1 MSNRRKLSPP
11 LPYTPEALQVEVSVE
26 RIDLDMNEAETK
38 VYQYLSRRAASLM
51 ESVMDELRLQG
62 VSEQQIADFLYAARV
77 VCVEKLWGMDLDS
90 ALFEAL
96 MEGRRPNLRAMMALA
111 LLPELNEL
119 RNAEWPT

>member
-38 VYQYLSRRAASLM
+38 VSQYLSRRAASLM